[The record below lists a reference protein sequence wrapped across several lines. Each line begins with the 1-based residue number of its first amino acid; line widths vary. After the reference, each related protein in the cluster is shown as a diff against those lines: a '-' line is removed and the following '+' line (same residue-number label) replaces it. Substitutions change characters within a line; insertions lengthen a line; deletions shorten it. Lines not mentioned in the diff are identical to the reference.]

1 MTARS
6 PASEMVRLLRHVAA
20 GTLEASV
27 NGATLARLDGDRRN
41 LSIQV
46 GPFLSE
52 QSKASSVLHE
62 AHLRLWEVRGVPS
75 ALAKGGWHVSLVEGP
90 TELVGIGR
98 DASALTGHVRVGAAA
113 LWKLRRLF

>member
-1 MTARS
+1 MTQAPARQL
-6 PASEMVRLLRHVAA
+6 VRLLQHIAG

-27 NGATLARLDGDRRN
+27 NGATLARLDGNGRN

-52 QSKASSVLHE
+52 QSRASSLLHE
-62 AHLRLWEVRGVPS
+62 THLRLWEAIGVPG
-75 ALAKGGWHVSLVEGP
+75 ALAKNGWHVSLSEGSN
-90 TELVGIGR
+90 ELVGIGR

-113 LWKLRRLF
+113 IWKLRRLF